1 MSLAGHAEVLKL
13 ARLLGCSTERLSY
26 MERLRPEEIREV
38 RERASDVLFDVDG
51 RRFRLIA
58 LASKLPPAGMTAMI
72 AEHAFGPLLCAR
84 ITALLEVKRAVDL
97 AERLPRKFV
106 AALAINLDPRRA
118 HDIVAAIP
126 PYLIGEVAAELTR
139 DQEWVAM
146 GRFVGYLPDESIR
159 AAFRVIDDASLLR
172 ISYFVEVDEHLDHVV
187 GLLEETRIRGAI
199 RAATEADL
207 WPQALDLLDR
217 VTPTRAGRLADL
229 AAEEDDTVLGGMVET
244 AQRDGLW
251 DVVLPV
257 TNEMSRAGLT
267 RFTSLPALHDPD
279 VLRAMVHVA
288 IVSHVEVLPLVAM
301 LPPHARVIV
310 WAEIVSLGE
319 TAPDEVVNLVVGQ
332 ALDLDLDGVLEE
344 FIGAILDGDLLET
357 GLGIFARMDRPLQHQ
372 IAELAAKLPSGL
384 RLRTEAHVRHAGLDD
399 ELGPLGP
406 ALAVDG
412 RGGGG

>member
-1 MSLAGHAEVLKL
+1 MTLAGHAEVLKL
-13 ARLLGCSTERLSY
+13 ARLLGTSTDRLAYLERLS
-26 MERLRPEEIREV
+26 PAEIREI
-38 RERASDVLFDVDG
+38 RERVSDVLFDVDG

-58 LASKLPPAGMTAMI
+58 LASKLPPAALTAVI

-106 AALAINLDPRRA
+106 AALAVNLDPRRA
-118 HDIVAAIP
+118 RDIVAAIP
-126 PYLIGEVAAELTR
+126 PYLIAEVAAELTR
-139 DQEWVAM
+139 DQEYVAM
-146 GRFVGYLPDESIR
+146 GRFVGYLTDDAVK

-187 GLLEETRIRGAI
+187 GLLEEARIRG
-199 RAATEADL
+199 
-207 WPQALDLLDR
+207 ALDLLDR

-229 AAEEDDTVLGGMVET
+229 AAEEDDRVLGGMVET

-257 TNEMSRAGLT
+257 TNEMSHAGLT
-267 RFTSLPALHDPD
+267 RFTNLPALHEPD

-310 WAEIVSLGE
+310 WAEIVALGE
-319 TAPDEVVNLVVGQ
+319 TAPSDVVDLVVGQ

-344 FIGAILDGDLLET
+344 FVGAILDGALLAT
-357 GLGIFARMDRPLQHQ
+357 GLQIFSRMDPALQHR
-372 IAELAAKLPSGL
+372 IAELASRLPSGL
-384 RLRTEAHVRHAGLDD
+384 RLRIAAHARHVGLEDG
-399 ELGPLGP
+399 LGPLRGV
-406 ALAVDG
+406 LAGV
-412 RGGGG
+412 